1 MNKIETICVFGDS
14 TAWGAWDLEKG
25 GWATRLWF
33 HLAKR
38 EGNDYVELYN
48 LSVSG
53 GTTKTIL
60 ARFESEAK
68 IREADALIFETGGND
83 AYEIGKEG
91 PNQIP
96 PEKFRANLEEI
107 IKRAKKITKNIMF
120 IGFNYADESKTTPVS
135 WKDIYYK
142 NENTKKYNA
151 IMKEACAKNSVLF
164 LDIFGLLSNEDL
176 EDGLHPNAQGHE
188 KIFTKVRDFLS
199 ENKWI

>member
-1 MNKIETICVFGDS
+1 M
-14 TAWGAWDLEKG
+14 EKS
-25 GWATRLWF
+25 GWAARLWF

-38 EGNDYVELYN
+38 EGDDYVELYN

-53 GTTKTIL
+53 GTTETIL

-83 AYEIGKEG
+83 AYEKGEGG

-96 PEKFRANLEEI
+96 PEKFRTNLEEI
-107 IKRAKKITKNIMF
+107 IKRAKKITENIMF
-120 IGFNYADESKTTPVS
+120 IGFNYVDEPKTTPVS

-142 NENTKKYNA
+142 NENTKKYNGV
-151 IMKEACAKNSVLF
+151 MKDVCEKNNVLF
-164 LDIFGLLSNEDL
+164 LDVLDLLNNEDL
-176 EDGLHPNAQGHE
+176 EDGLHPNASGHE
-188 KIFTKVRDFLS
+188 KIFIKVRDFLS